1 MSTRKAS
8 LIFNP
13 AAGQGDSEQDL
24 NIIRGLLSPVFDLDI
39 KFTKK
44 DVKTDQTAQE
54 VIKNGVDVVI
64 AAGGDGTLS
73 AVAKALMQTN
83 IPLGV
88 IPRGTANA
96 FASALGI
103 PDTVEQA
110 CQTIINGKVC
120 KLDVAKCNNKPM
132 LLLAGVGFEAETVE
146 GAFRETKNK
155 WGVLAYILS
164 GIKQLNNIDS
174 FEVEIETEEKIIRT
188 TATAITVANV
198 APATS
203 ILAQGPA
210 EIICDDGFLDI
221 TIVTSDSWATA
232 IAASYHL
239 LQTGLRGDAA
249 TRDDIGYLR
258 AKQVKVTSEPP
269 QKVVLDGEL
278 IGETPIEVAC
288 VPRGLNV
295 FVPVIPAEELTEKI
309 EGLPGVEVELKSNQ
323 ITSN

>member
-1 MSTRKAS
+1 MRTRKAS

-13 AAGQGDSEQDL
+13 AAGQGDYEQDL
-24 NIIRGLLSPVFDLDI
+24 NTIRNLLSPVFDLNI

-44 DVKTDQTAQE
+44 DLKTDQIAQE
-54 VIKNGVDVVI
+54 VVKDGVEVVI

-73 AVAKALMQTN
+73 AVAKALIQTD

-103 PDTVEQA
+103 PDTIEKA
-110 CQTIINGKVC
+110 CQTIINFQIRR
-120 KLDVAKCNNKPM
+120 LDVAKCNDKPM

-146 GAFRETKNK
+146 GASRENKSK
-155 WGVLAYILS
+155 WGALAYLLS

-174 FEVEIETEEKIIRT
+174 FEAEIETEEKIIRT
-188 TATAITVANV
+188 TATAITIANV
-198 APATS
+198 APPTS
-203 ILAQGPA
+203 VLAQGPA
-210 EIICDDGFLDI
+210 GIIGDDGFIDV
-221 TIVTSDSWATA
+221 TIVASNSWASA

-239 LQTGLRGDAA
+239 LQTGLRGDAV

-258 AKQVKVTSEPP
+258 AKQVKVTTEPP

-278 IGETPIEVAC
+278 IGDTPIEVAC
-288 VPRGLNV
+288 VPGGLNV
-295 FVPVIPAEELTEKI
+295 FVPLIPAKELTEKI
-309 EGLPGVEVELKSNQ
+309 EGLPGLEVEVKS
-323 ITSN
+323 S

>member
-1 MSTRKAS
+1 MATRKAS

-13 AAGQGDSEQDL
+13 AAGQSNPEQDL
-24 NIIRGLLSPVFDLDI
+24 NTIRDLLSPTFDLDI

-44 DVKTDQTAQE
+44 DLKTGKIAQE
-54 VIKNGVDVVI
+54 VVENGAEIVI

-73 AVAKALMQTN
+73 AVAKALIKTD

-88 IPRGTANA
+88 VPRGTANA

-103 PDTVEQA
+103 PDTIEKA
-110 CQTIINGKVC
+110 CQTIINGKVRR
-120 KLDVAKCNNKPM
+120 LDIAKCNGKPM

-146 GAFRETKNK
+146 GASRDVKSK

-188 TATAITVANV
+188 TATAITIANV

-203 ILAQGPA
+203 VLAQGPA
-210 EIICDDGFLDI
+210 GIIGDDGFLDI
-221 TIVTSDSWATA
+221 TIVASDTWASA

-239 LQTGLRGDAA
+239 LQTGLHGDAA

-258 AKQVKVTSEPP
+258 AKRVKVSTKPP

-278 IGETPIEVAC
+278 IGETPIDVAC
-288 VPRGLNV
+288 VPEGLNV
-295 FVPVIPAEELTEKI
+295 FVPLIPAEELTEKI
-309 EGLPGVEVELKSNQ
+309 EGLPGLEVEIKSD
-323 ITSN
+323 

>member
-1 MSTRKAS
+1 MTTRKAS

-13 AAGQGDSEQDL
+13 VAGQGDSEKDL
-24 NIIRGLLSPVFDLDI
+24 NTIRDLLSPVFDLDI
-39 KFTKK
+39 EFTKK
-44 DVKTDQTAQE
+44 DLRTDQIAQK
-54 VIKNGVDVVI
+54 VVKNGAELVI

-73 AVAKALMQTN
+73 AVAKALIQTD

-103 PDTVEQA
+103 PDTIEKS
-110 CQTIINGKVC
+110 CQTIVDGKVRR
-120 KLDVAKCNNKPM
+120 LDVAKCNDKPM

-146 GAFRETKNK
+146 GAPRETKSK
-155 WGVLAYILS
+155 WGALAYLLS
-164 GIKQLNNIDS
+164 GIKQLNDIDR

-203 ILAQGPA
+203 VLAQGPA
-210 EIICDDGFLDI
+210 GIICDDGFLDI
-221 TIVTSDSWATA
+221 TIVASSSWASA

-258 AKQVKVTSEPP
+258 AKQVKVTTEPP

-278 IGETPIEVAC
+278 IGETPIKVAC
-288 VPRGLNV
+288 VPEGLNV
-295 FVPVIPAEELTEKI
+295 FVPLTPAEQLTEKI
-309 EGLPGVEVELKSNQ
+309 EGLPGLEVEVKSN
-323 ITSN
+323 

>member
-1 MSTRKAS
+1 MTTRKAS

-13 AAGQGDSEQDL
+13 AAGQGDSEQHL
-24 NIIRGLLSPVFDLDI
+24 NSIRDLLSPVFDLDI
-39 KFTKK
+39 EFTKK
-44 DVKTDQTAQE
+44 DLRTDQIAQK
-54 VIKNGVDVVI
+54 VVKNGAEIVI

-73 AVAKALMQTN
+73 AVAKALIETN
-83 IPLGV
+83 IPFGV

-103 PDTVEQA
+103 PDTIEES
-110 CQTIINGKVC
+110 CQTIINGKVRR
-120 KLDVAKCNNKPM
+120 LDVARCNNKPM

-146 GAFRETKNK
+146 GASRETKTK
-155 WGVLAYILS
+155 WGILAYVLS
-164 GIKQLNNIDS
+164 GIKQLNNIDT
-174 FEVEIETEEKIIRT
+174 FETEIETDEKIIRT
-188 TATAITVANV
+188 SATAITVANV

-210 EIICDDGFLDI
+210 GIIGDDGFLDV
-221 TIVTSDSWATA
+221 TIVASNTWASA

-239 LQTGLRGDAA
+239 LQTGLHGDAV

-258 AKQVKVTSEPP
+258 AKRVKVTTEPP

-288 VPRGLNV
+288 VPGGLNV
-295 FVPVIPAEELTEKI
+295 FVPLTPAEELTEKI
-309 EGLPGVEVELKSNQ
+309 EGLPGLEVEVKPN
-323 ITSN
+323 

>member
-1 MSTRKAS
+1 MRTRKAS

-24 NIIRGLLSPVFDLDI
+24 NTIRDLLSPTFDLDI

-44 DVKTDQTAQE
+44 DLRTDKIAQE
-54 VIKNGVDVVI
+54 VVKNGAEIVI

-73 AVAKALMQTN
+73 AVAKALIQTD

-96 FASALGI
+96 FASALGL
-103 PDTVEQA
+103 PDIIDKA
-110 CQTIINGKVC
+110 CQTIINGKLRR
-120 KLDVAKCNNKPM
+120 LDVAKCNNKPM

-146 GAFRETKNK
+146 GASRETKSK
-155 WGVLAYILS
+155 WGALAYLLS
-164 GIKQLNNIDS
+164 GIKQLNDIDS

-203 ILAQGPA
+203 VLAQGPA
-210 EIICDDGFLDI
+210 GIICDDGFLDI
-221 TIVTSDSWATA
+221 TIVTSNSWTSA

-239 LQTGLRGDAA
+239 LQTGLRGDAV

-258 AKQVKVTSEPP
+258 VKQVKVTTEPP

-278 IGETPIEVAC
+278 IGETPIEVVC
-288 VPRGLNV
+288 VPKGLNV
-295 FVPVIPAEELTEKI
+295 FVPLIPAEELTEKI
-309 EGLPGVEVELKSNQ
+309 EGLPGLEVEIKSD
-323 ITSN
+323 